1 LKCAAAGTEP
11 YLDIAL
17 DETRLAEAFGLSRE
31 TRWNQESD
39 DWRLILREGTVFGR
53 VRRRD
58 GALVGS
64 AAVLPLGASV
74 SWIGMVLVTGAERR
88 RGHARHL
95 MGLALD
101 HIATTGAVAGLDATP
116 AGHGLYR
123 SLGFEDAGMLMRME
137 RTLPSPSLI
146 LRRPEGPS
154 RRRGGVGG
162 GGTAGGGVRRA
173 GPDDL
178 KQLCDYDAEA
188 FGAER
193 ARVLH
198 NLLNRSPGNAF
209 LTESAGQ
216 ITGFALARPGR
227 LATQIGPLVADDE
240 DTAERLLHAALAA
253 LSGPAIVDAF
263 THHRPMCALLASL
276 GFTEQR
282 PFTRMLNG
290 PAPLPQDRTFLSAGP
305 ELG

>member
-1 LKCAAAGTEP
+1 LKCAVAGTEP

-31 TRWNQESD
+31 ADWNQEAD
-39 DWRLILREGTVFGR
+39 DWRLLFRAATVFGR
-53 VRRRD
+53 VRRGD
-58 GALVGS
+58 NTLVGS
-64 AAVLPLGASV
+64 AAILPLGERL

-123 SLGFEDAGMLMRME
+123 SLGFEDAGSLIRMGC
-137 RTLPSPSLI
+137 TLPSPLW
-146 LRRPEGPS
+146 
-154 RRRGGVGG
+154 GG
-162 GGTAGGGVRRA
+162 AGGGAGTIRRA
-173 GPDDL
+173 TGEDL
-178 KQLCDYDAEA
+178 PHICSYDAGA

-193 ARVLH
+193 ASVLL
-198 NLLNRSPGNAF
+198 NLFNRSPDNAF
-209 LTESAGQ
+209 LTDRAGQ
-216 ITGFALARPGR
+216 LTGFALARPGR
-227 LATQIGPLVADDE
+227 LATHIGPLVADDE
-240 DTAERLLHAALAA
+240 DTAERLLHAALGA

-263 THHRPMCALLASL
+263 THHRTMCALLARL
-276 GFTEQR
+276 GFTDQR
-282 PFTRMLNG
+282 PFIRMLQG
-290 PAPLPQDRTFLSAGP
+290 AARLPQDRTFLSAGP